1 MKQFYLLILMISTLS
16 LKSQLTVFDTIT
28 SGGIERDFRMYVPAN
43 YDGSEAVPLLLNLHG
58 YSSDNF
64 GQALYA
70 NFNPVADTAGFITV
84 LPNGTF
90 DPLDP
95 IYRFWNC
102 FLPAGIGVNDV
113 QFISDLIDSIS
124 AEYNIDPNRIYSTG
138 MSNGGFMSH
147 TLACEL
153 SNKIAAIASVA
164 GVMSKARLS
173 NCNAEHNVPVMQIH
187 GTADATVPYN
197 GNADWVSADS
207 IINYWVD
214 HNHCIT
220 DPAFTEVPDVIT
232 TDLCTAEHYIYG
244 GCYKGITT
252 ELFKIIGGEHTWP
265 GTSIIF
271 LGVTNQDLNAC
282 AEIWKFLSRYRL
294 DELTAVDE
302 NSGNEIKDIYLQPN
316 PFTNSFSLQLNPE
329 MKINQ
334 ILVYDYTG
342 RIIFSTSDL
351 NQTNLIL
358 NTESWMKGIYIISL
372 QSDSGTINQQVVKM

>member
-1 MKQFYLLILMISTLS
+1 MIATLS

-28 SGGIERDFRMYVPAN
+28 SGGLQRDFRMYVPAS

-90 DPLDP
+90 DPLNP
-95 IYRFWNC
+95 VYRFWNC

-124 AEYNIDPNRIYSTG
+124 AEYHIDPNRIYSTG

-173 NCNAEHNVPVMQIH
+173 TCNAEHNMPVMQIH
-187 GTADATVPYN
+187 GTADPTVPYD

-207 IINYWVD
+207 IVKYWAV
-214 HNHCIT
+214 HNHCNAEPI
-220 DPAFTEVPDVIT
+220 FSEVPDVIT
-232 TDLCTAEHYIYG
+232 TDLCTAEHYVYG
-244 GCYKGITT
+244 SCYKGITT
-252 ELFKIIGGEHTWP
+252 ELFKIVGGEHTWP

-271 LGVTNQDLNAC
+271 LGVTNQDINAC

-372 QSDSGTINQQVVKM
+372 QSDKGITNQQVVKM